1 VAPKRFAYRTDNAS
15 PAFRDHFS
23 GYSADM
29 SESDEIPIADALE
42 QQQEI
47 GSTVPDD
54 EAPAD
59 EAADVPLEAPDAD
72 WQEQRQEVIDGA
84 EEAPADEAA
93 DVPLEAPDADW
104 QEQRQEVVDDAEEP
118 PNG

>member
-15 PAFRDHFS
+15 PAFRDHFP

-47 GSTVPDD
+47 GSPVSDDEAPADVPLEAPDADWQEQRQEVIDD
-54 EAPAD
+54 PEEAPAD

-72 WQEQRQEVIDGA
+72 WQEQRQEVIDDP
-84 EEAPADEAA
+84 EE
-93 DVPLEAPDADW
+93 
-104 QEQRQEVVDDAEEP
+104 QT
-118 PNG
+118 NG